1 MGNHSGCVSAP
12 MDHDETANMDK
23 HAPSTTTHSHS
34 MSLSYS
40 TSSVVERHPHP
51 LPTCDEEHEIYD
63 DASSS
68 SHIDSHSLS
77 QSATAHRDDVFK
89 TNLKILFLDVDG
101 VLNNPSTL
109 WDDAHCGIDDEK
121 LKYLKFIV
129 LRTGCK
135 IVLSTT
141 WRLSADAKA
150 VLLHTLKTR
159 ADLNIDDLVIGQT
172 PSLKKRGGHRT
183 HEIAEY
189 LRANAF
195 RFNVVS
201 WCALDDLSLHKYD
214 DFSAQFLDGHFVRT
228 DKRIGLTPQNTMQCV
243 STLNA
248 HDNDYNPYRQVH
260 RERAYFA
267 H

>member
-1 MGNHSGCVSAP
+1 MGNHGGCVSAP
-12 MDHDETANMDK
+12 LDRDEPVNMHK
-23 HAPSTTTHSHS
+23 RYAPSTNTHSHS
-34 MSLSYS
+34 TSLSYS
-40 TSSVVERHPHP
+40 TSSVVERHHHP
-51 LPTCDEEHEIYD
+51 LPTCDEEHELSD
-63 DASSS
+63 DTLSS
-68 SHIDSHSLS
+68 SHSD
-77 QSATAHRDDVFK
+77 TALCAVPDHDHDHDEAFK

-109 WDDAHCGIDDEK
+109 WDDAHCGIDNEM

-141 WRLSADAKA
+141 WRLSDDAKT

-159 ADLNIDDLVIGQT
+159 ADLNTDDLVIGQT

-189 LRANAF
+189 LRANAY

-201 WCALDDLSLHKYD
+201 WCAVDDLSLHKYD
-214 DFSAQFLDGHFVRT
+214 DFSAQFLRGHFVRT
-228 DKRIGLTPQNTMQCV
+228 DKRIGMTPQNMMQCV
-243 STLNA
+243 AALNA
-248 HDNDYNPYRQVH
+248 NDNHYNPYHQEH
-260 RERAYFA
+260 RERSW
-267 H
+267 